1 MVFVRFWII
10 YLSKRQMFCNFFFF
24 PFQIHQQRNP
34 DHTWS
39 SLVDRQ
45 HLQIWG
51 PGSNDGRGHLC
62 AGGKH
67 QGEYNKHRLFSVLF
81 SIWCQWRISR
91 PSLMQRLNAL
101 MLMLS
106 CRAPHCW
113 TTARSCSLCSLWRG
127 EPLTYLA
134 TSASCPC
141 STLL

>member
-1 MVFVRFWII
+1 MVFVCFWII
-10 YLSKRQMFCNFFFF
+10 YLSKRQMFCNCIFFFSF

-67 QGEYNKHRLFSVLF
+67 QGEYNKHHLFSVLL

-91 PSLMQRLNAL
+91 PSLMQRL